1 MVAFFKLNNIRIRLR
16 SFLKSQIIFV
26 FVFGHQ
32 NTIRSPLHCRSV
44 PFCRDGLSVHPC
56 QRGSIVSVLHQDEGG
71 IGKSIPDDRKISRDP
86 RDFPRAKPEG
96 DLEGLP
102 RFGGAR
108 IQSYPAGKDARLIH
122 PCRMEHI
129 DSVKI
134 NPSLVMMREC
144 AMLLFPVSWSQK
156 GRQPFSG

>member
-1 MVAFFKLNNIRIRLR
+1 MGAQF
-16 SFLKSQIIFV
+16 
-26 FVFGHQ
+26 
-32 NTIRSPLHCRSV
+32 SPGR
-44 PFCRDGLSVHPC
+44 
-56 QRGSIVSVLHQDEGG
+56 VLGNLA
-71 IGKSIPDDRKISRDP
+71 P
-86 RDFPRAKPEG
+86 RD
-96 DLEGLP
+96 
-102 RFGGAR
+102 R
-108 IQSYPAGKDARLIH
+108 IGQSYPAGKDARLIH